1 MEFRVVQADTLRVD
15 DIYARYREALRLGH
29 HEAAEGRFGEALGH
43 YQSAAALAGDRA
55 LPHVGVG
62 GMLLRLGRAK
72 EALAAYERAL
82 AAEPTNLDA
91 MTGRAATLLATGRRD
106 EAARMR
112 EQMADMRRSAESPSA
127 PATDGTPM
135 SRADTLHVAGEEAM
149 RAGRQEGAIDA
160 WLAESA
166 EHAADGHLDA
176 ALDASLRALAVAP
189 GAPRIHLELC
199 RLYFRRGWWDQGV
212 ERALLLERLLKLEP
226 DSGVDDDLR
235 QLAAEHLTADDRLAV
250 VANRPG

>member
-1 MEFRVVQADTLRVD
+1 MD

-55 LPHVGVG
+55 LPHIGVG

-82 AAEPTNLDA
+82 VAEPTSLDA
-91 MTGRAATLLATGRRD
+91 MTGRAATLLATGRRN
-106 EAARMR
+106 EADRMR
-112 EQMADMRRSAESPSA
+112 EQMADIRRSAESPSEQT
-127 PATDGTPM
+127 TDDTPM
-135 SRADTLHVAGEEAM
+135 SRADTLHAAGEHAM
-149 RAGRQEGAIDA
+149 RDGGHESAIDA

-166 EHAADGHLDA
+166 EHASEGHLDA

-212 ERALLLERLLKLEP
+212 ERALLLERLLTLEP
-226 DSGVDDDLR
+226 DSGVDSDLR
-235 QLAAEHLTADDRLAV
+235 QLAAEHLAADNRLAAL
-250 VANRPG
+250 ANRPG